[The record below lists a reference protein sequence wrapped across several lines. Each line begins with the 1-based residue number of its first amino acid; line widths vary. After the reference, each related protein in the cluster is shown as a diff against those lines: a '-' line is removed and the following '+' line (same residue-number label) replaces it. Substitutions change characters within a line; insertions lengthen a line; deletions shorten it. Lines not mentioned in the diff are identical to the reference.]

1 MSSSSKQMPAVVRRG
16 ATVASGAIALT
27 AARALAPQA
36 EASTVAAHPTAA
48 TAYSSTTL
56 DN

>member
-1 MSSSSKQMPAVVRRG
+1 MPAVVRRG